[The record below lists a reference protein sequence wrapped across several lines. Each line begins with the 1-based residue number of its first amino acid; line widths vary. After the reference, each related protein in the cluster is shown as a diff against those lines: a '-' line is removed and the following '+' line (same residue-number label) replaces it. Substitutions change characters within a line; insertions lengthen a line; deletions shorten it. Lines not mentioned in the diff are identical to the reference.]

1 MRTIEL
7 LSPAAAAAAN
17 AVPLAKGVPALDGRV
32 IGLLNNS
39 KAGTRPFLDR
49 VAELLQR
56 DHGVS
61 RIVRYDKAAA
71 ALPAPDDMLEAAA
84 RECDVVINGIAD

>member
-1 MRTIEL
+1 VT
-7 LSPAAAAAAN
+7 AN
-17 AVPLAKGVPALDGRV
+17 TVPLAKGVPALDGRV

-49 VAELLQR
+49 VAELLRR

>member
-7 LSPAAAAAAN
+7 LSPAAAVTAN
-17 AVPLAKGVPALDGRV
+17 TVPLAKGVPALDGRV

-49 VAELLQR
+49 VAELLRR

-71 ALPAPDDMLEAAA
+71 ALPAPDDMLESAA

>member
-7 LSPAAAAAAN
+7 LSPAAVAAGN
-17 AVPLAKGVPALDGRV
+17 AVPLAKGVAGLDGLV

-49 VAELLQR
+49 VAALLRR

-61 RIVRYDKAAA
+61 RILRYDKAAA

>member
-1 MRTIEL
+1 MGTIEL
-7 LSPAAAAAAN
+7 LSPAAAVTAN
-17 AVPLAKGVPALDGRV
+17 TVPLAKGVPALDGRV

-61 RIVRYDKAAA
+61 RIVRYDKTAA

>member
-1 MRTIEL
+1 MGTIEL
-7 LSPAAAAAAN
+7 LSPAAATAGN
-17 AVPLAKGVPALDGRV
+17 MVRLAKGVASLDGLV

-39 KAGTRPFLDR
+39 KAGSRPFLDR
-49 VAELLQR
+49 VAELLLR

-61 RIVRYDKAAA
+61 RMVRYDKAAA

-84 RECDVVINGIAD
+84 RECDVVVNGIAD